1 MNGIPTAVN
10 PVNPR
15 FLLIVRCA
23 IALIWLYEG
32 LWQKLIARNAHEL
45 AIVRQFTD
53 TDNAALQLM
62 SAIGT
67 AETLL
72 AVAILSG
79 LFARP
84 LAWFQI
90 AILVVMNLGKN
101 NFRPAPGFTQPPRL
115 PDAAIH
121 HPSYFRA
128 PTRRGHRNQSGPY
141 KAKAACF

>member
-1 MNGIPTAVN
+1 MNDIPTA
-10 PVNPR
+10 VNPR

-32 LWQKLIARNAHEL
+32 LWQKLIARDAYEL
-45 AIVRQFTD
+45 SIVRQFTNSDD
-53 TDNAALQLM
+53 TALQMM

-79 LFARP
+79 FFARP

-90 AILVVMNLGKN
+90 SILVVMNLTGIFFGNNTIEQPIGLLIKN
-101 NFRPAPGFTQPPRL
+101 MPLLLCMGLIGLYGPGCWK
-115 PDAAIH
+115 I
-121 HPSYFRA
+121 RA
-128 PTRRGHRNQSGPY
+128 RSNHE
-141 KAKAACF
+141 

>member
-1 MNGIPTAVN
+1 MNDIPTAVN
-10 PVNPR
+10 PL
-15 FLLIVRCA
+15 FLLTVRCA

-32 LWQKLIARNAHEL
+32 LWQKLIARDTYEL
-45 AIVRQFTD
+45 SIVRQFTNSD
-53 TDNAALQLM
+53 DAALQLM

-90 AILVVMNLGKN
+90 SILIVMNLTGIFFGNNTIEQPIGLLIKN
-101 NFRPAPGFTQPPRL
+101 MPLLLCMGLVGLYGAGCWNR
-115 PDAAIH
+115 
-121 HPSYFRA
+121 RA
-128 PTRRGHRNQSGPY
+128 RSNHE
-141 KAKAACF
+141 